1 MTGACLAQD
10 KKKRKLADVDLEEF
24 RDEIGWPVWIVSENT
39 FRLWRAGRSPPA
51 EVRLSPQ
58 AAAEVARLKA
68 WADEQ
73 VEEEERPT
81 SSRVRV
87 QAPPPPPLPPPPHL
101 PVQVKA
107 LHPAMVQFDPTMLRT
122 VAMGGHA

>member
-73 VEEEERPT
+73 VEEEARPS

-87 QAPPPPPLPPPPHL
+87 HAPPPVPVPPPPR
-101 PVQVKA
+101 PVAVTA
-107 LHPAMVQFDPTMLRT
+107 LHPSLVQFEPKLLRA
-122 VAMGGHA
+122 VAMDGHT